1 MAIEE
6 KYNIT
11 IKAVLSGTQ
20 FNDAKKSIQSGD
32 NSYDVFSVPM
42 QGATAQLAQGGMLLD
57 LKTVPY
63 IDLQKPWW
71 DQKANQ
77 ELSIDNK
84 LMFTISDLTIIDKD
98 ALFIFFFQKDVI
110 QQYALDDPYK
120 LVRDGTWT
128 IEKMYDMAKVVPK
141 DINGDGV
148 MDDTDQYGLL
158 TAGHTI
164 HGNIISSGHFF
175 ITKDA
180 SDMPVLNIT
189 DPIIQASYDKWINII
204 NDKTTTCLA
213 QDWDKKHVSP
223 DIWEYQLEMLNEK
236 RALFAY
242 VGMDRVT
249 ELRNFDCNFGILPN
263 PKFDETQ
270 TEYYNEVHPWCSTA
284 ISIPTSS
291 PDLERTGII
300 LEALTGESYY
310 TLLPAYYDI
319 SLKNKFMRD
328 EESGQML
335 DLIFSTK
342 CYDLGAIFDWGGMF
356 TNLLATLPLNKTNN
370 TDFVSAYE
378 KIMPKIQTDMQ
389 KAIDAFSAQT

>member
-1 MAIEE
+1 
-6 KYNIT
+6 
-11 IKAVLSGTQ
+11 
-20 FNDAKKSIQSGD
+20 
-32 NSYDVFSVPM
+32 
-42 QGATAQLAQGGMLLD
+42 
-57 LKTVPY
+57 
-63 IDLQKPWW
+63 
-71 DQKANQ
+71 
-77 ELSIDNK
+77 
-84 LMFTISDLTIIDKD
+84 
-98 ALFIFFFQKDVI
+98 
-110 QQYALDDPYK
+110 
-120 LVRDGTWT
+120 
-128 IEKMYDMAKVVPK
+128 
-141 DINGDGV
+141 
-148 MDDTDQYGLL
+148 
-158 TAGHTI
+158 
-164 HGNIISSGHFF
+164 
-175 ITKDA
+175 
-180 SDMPVLNIT
+180 MPVLNIT

>member
-175 ITKDA
+175 VTKDA

-189 DPIIQASYDKWINII
+189 DPIIQASYEKWINII
-204 NDKTTTCLA
+204 NDKTTTCL
-213 QDWDKKHVSP
+213 
-223 DIWEYQLEMLNEK
+223 
-236 RALFAY
+236 
-242 VGMDRVT
+242 
-249 ELRNFDCNFGILPN
+249 
-263 PKFDETQ
+263 
-270 TEYYNEVHPWCSTA
+270 
-284 ISIPTSS
+284 
-291 PDLERTGII
+291 
-300 LEALTGESYY
+300 
-310 TLLPAYYDI
+310 
-319 SLKNKFMRD
+319 
-328 EESGQML
+328 
-335 DLIFSTK
+335 
-342 CYDLGAIFDWGGMF
+342 
-356 TNLLATLPLNKTNN
+356 
-370 TDFVSAYE
+370 
-378 KIMPKIQTDMQ
+378 
-389 KAIDAFSAQT
+389 